1 MIWVP
6 VTRIMKKRELFSK
19 KLYNI
24 FEEKKLSE

>member
-6 VTRIMKKRELFSK
+6 ATKIMKKRESFSK

-24 FEEKKLSE
+24 FEEGKLPE